1 MYKKLSIDDQLF
13 YWFVSADQ
21 TSTIK
26 WKISLSGRID
36 EDVLKKAV
44 AMAMNIHR
52 CFRQRPVVVE
62 GRVKTIEEE
71 DIKEVPIFRKDGKIR
86 RFGTSDTL
94 GYLFFFSY
102 EDKELMLSLFHGL
115 ADGKASL
122 IFLRTVLSCYF
133 NESEGLHINID
144 EEGSLTDVSFMEEVL
159 KEYED
164 TKPLGRYDARQRNEE
179 IFVLPYEQFELSKRS
194 WHIFEIDV
202 PLKPLLT
209 ISKSNESSIVPLL
222 EAIIG
227 KALRKRYDV
236 NEKTILA
243 YTPVDMRSIFAKDSG
258 SNASSNV
265 SLAYRKELDRYELG
279 KRSMFLRSIM
289 DLQIQPENIVEGLRP
304 KMGAFRMADSQ
315 PYSIEMIVPQI
326 MKMMAANENKETHT
340 YGLSYLGKVAFPEE
354 VETMVDAVK
363 LSVSAYSFPFMIEAC
378 EYKGTIRMTISQL
391 FDSDEVAIVIFEK
404 IRELIP
410 EAEFADRGL
419 RIYERLDLQKL
430 EHQD

>member
-1 MYKKLSIDDQLF
+1 MYKKFSTDDQLF
-13 YWFVSADQ
+13 YWFVSGDH

-26 WKISLSGRID
+26 WEISLSRRVD
-36 EDVLKKAV
+36 EDALKKAV

-52 CFRQRPVVVE
+52 CFKQRPVIVE
-62 GRVKTIEEE
+62 GRVKAIEE
-71 DIKEVPIFRKDGKIR
+71 DIREVPVFRKDEKIR
-86 RFGTSDTL
+86 QLGTNDTL

-122 IFLRTVLSCYF
+122 NFLKTVLNCYLNE
-133 NESEGLHINID
+133 NESLHLNVGEID
-144 EEGSLTDVSFMEEVL
+144 SLADISFMEEIL

-164 TKPLGRYDARQRNEE
+164 TKPLGRFDARQRNEE
-179 IFVLPYEQFELSKRS
+179 IFALPFEQFELNKRT
-194 WHIFEIDV
+194 WRIFEIDV
-202 PLKPLLT
+202 PLKPLLA

-227 KALRKRYDV
+227 KTLREKYAV
-236 NEKTILA
+236 GEKTILA
-243 YTPVDMRSIFAKDSG
+243 YTPVDMRSIFGKDSNT
-258 SNASSNV
+258 NASSNV

-289 DLQIQPENIVEGLRP
+289 DLQIQPENIVEGLRS
-304 KMGAFRMADSQ
+304 KMGAYRMADSQ
-315 PYSIEMIVPQI
+315 PYPIEMIVPQI
-326 MKMMAANENKETHT
+326 TKMMAADENKETHT
-340 YGLSYLGKVAFPEE
+340 YGLSYLGKITLTEKMKAMID
-354 VETMVDAVK
+354 TIK

-378 EYKGTIRMTISQL
+378 EYKGMINMTISQL
-391 FDSDEVAIVIFEK
+391 FDSDEVARAIFEK

-410 EAEFADRGL
+410 ETEFSDRGL